1 MAKIIK
7 LTKAQLME
15 ADSTAFGYLDV
26 ENSTPSNVG
35 TKEIGVTGKIDDKEY
50 GDPIP
55 SDKIANTMTVQG
67 YNRYR
72 MYGSNVR
79 PHSIRENDVNNDGV
93 DDFYNNS
100 ELDIL
105 SNNDDQDNLIKIP
118 KGVDAKLDLLIHSI
132 TNLQPKQQAMVLNK
146 LVETM
151 KLDSIPYSWAKEL
164 MHKILSRN
172 NIQK

>member
-7 LTKAQLME
+7 LTKTQLLE
-15 ADSTAFGYLDV
+15 ADGTAFEYFDAD
-26 ENSTPSNVG
+26 NSIPSNVG
-35 TKEIGVTGKIDDKEY
+35 TKEIGVTGKVNDKEY
-50 GDPIP
+50 GNPAS

-79 PHSIRENDVNNDGV
+79 PDTIRENDDNNDGV
-93 DDFYNNS
+93 DDFYNHS

-105 SNNDDQDNLIKIP
+105 SDNDDQNNLIKIP
-118 KGVDAKLDLLIHSI
+118 KGVDVKLDSLIDSI
-132 TNLQPKQQAMVLNK
+132 TNLQPKQQAIVLNK

-164 MHKILSRN
+164 MQKILSRN